1 MSTFEENKEQF
12 ERKLQEVLDY
22 DEEGNK
28 SLAQRELETLK
39 EQCERYKR
47 EFESYCKTPG
57 GLMDFRRRMEN
68 TYDEFCAEVGTPDE
82 GSWDQGMFLS
92 VKSKM
97 DTCITNLKQMEKL
110 YGHGPDVT
118 LQISNSLAKLKS
130 FL

>member
-1 MSTFEENKEQF
+1 MSTFEEHKEQF
-12 ERKLQEVLDY
+12 ERYLQEVLDY
-22 DEEGNK
+22 DKEGNK

-39 EQCERYKR
+39 EQCERYKL
-47 EFESYCKTPG
+47 EFEAHPRD
-57 GLMDFRRRMEN
+57 LMDLRRRMEN
-68 TYDEFCAEVGTPDE
+68 TYDKFCEEVGTPDE